1 MVNDKL
7 IEHHKRISVYTIQ
20 IIFFFIASICVGIG
34 IYEIIPLNHVLGQSF
49 HVNQQQVV
57 LIGSTFSLGYAV
69 GFLIFGYLA
78 NCIETRKLLT
88 VGLLLLMVSTFVT
101 GFATTYTLMMI
112 LRTIQGILGQLYG
125 SLVISLYPWANVFW
139 LQSLIYAV
147 IIIFMVFLVPKTG
160 KTSTKTTKTNFSA
173 QLAKLLIN
181 KSLLPCYIITVT
193 LLFSFV
199 GMYTVM
205 GGFFQKSFGFDSQKI
220 LWIRGTG
227 IIGMIGSM
235 LFVKLS
241 SKLGTVNI
249 LSLGLICASISVL
262 IIGISNHVI
271 LSIVMSII
279 FVFGITVSLP
289 MIVSLIGV
297 RAGKQSGNAMTLYTF
312 VLFIGATIGP
322 IICNHI
328 MNTSGSY
335 SLTFIF
341 LAIVLCISFLVSLMA
356 IRPYKIS

>member
-1 MVNDKL
+1 MINDKL
-7 IEHHKRISVYTIQ
+7 IEQPKRISVYTIQ

-34 IYEIIPLNHVLGQSF
+34 IYEVIPLNHVLGQSF

-78 NCIETRKLLT
+78 NYIETKKLLT

-112 LRTIQGILGQLYG
+112 LRTIQGIFAASFAPLGFSIIIKIFPDNKRVAGISAVTTGFVMAGILGQLYG

-139 LQSLIYAV
+139 LQSLIYAA

-160 KTSTKTTKTNFSA
+160 KASTKTTKTNFSV
-173 QLAKLLIN
+173 QLVKLLIN

-205 GGFFQKSFGFDSQKI
+205 GVFFQKSFGFDSQKI
-220 LWIRGTG
+220 LLIRGIG

-271 LSIVMSII
+271 LSIVMRWKLLFDVYILSYC
-279 FVFGITVSLP
+279 FRYKFSCF
-289 MIVSLIGV
+289 SN
-297 RAGKQSGNAMTLYTF
+297 GKENL
-312 VLFIGATIGP
+312 
-322 IICNHI
+322 
-328 MNTSGSY
+328 
-335 SLTFIF
+335 
-341 LAIVLCISFLVSLMA
+341 
-356 IRPYKIS
+356 